1 MCRNNE
7 ELRHIGLMAQTTL
20 ARVIDQCDQFGMTC
34 RAGDVEGVAITGV
47 EMLALEDVGLTSAG
61 NLVIVLPNSSE
72 QPRAYQIDIAIRRA
86 IAAEAAALLLV
97 GGVSLAETSRSL
109 ADRGALPV
117 LTANAPPSE
126 LAVFIDRL
134 VRGGA
139 AEAIVRAEHA
149 VAAVGAAADSD
160 PLDARTAILDAAAAA
175 LGVAV
180 VMVDDPLVKWTDF
193 DAVCI
198 GEVPMGRL
206 VGAEPDAAM
215 SIALPVVAAIL
226 SRALQRES
234 QERFGPARSRA
245 DLIVELLLAESSRID
260 ALAVDAA
267 RAGLPVQLTH
277 AVAWIAPTH
286 RDDPTRRLPASIT
299 AAVELRAF
307 QLIDNRAEVWHLA
320 AFHDDLLMVTSEES
334 GAPDHQRRL
343 RDVAEELVGFCRA
356 IAGEEWSFT
365 VGLGTPQSG
374 ASGLRQSATE
384 ARITAETAV
393 ASGRLGAIEVT
404 DVTGLRRVLLDF
416 YASPLSRTLLDDVLA
431 PLDALG
437 PERSAISVRTLLAYL
452 SNRNS
457 LARAG
462 EVLTLHPNA
471 VNYRVRRIEQSLK
484 LDLEDPDS
492 RFALELA
499 CRLRLMSAA
508 R

>member
-1 MCRNNE
+1 MCRKAE
-7 ELRHIGLMAQTTL
+7 ELGHIGFMAQPTL
-20 ARVIDQCDQFGMTC
+20 LHVLEQCEQFGMVC
-34 RAGDVEGVAITGV
+34 RAGDVEGVTVSGV
-47 EMLALEDVGLTSAG
+47 EMLLLDDVGRASPG
-61 NLVIVLPNSSE
+61 SLVIAQHSGPE
-72 QPRAYQIDIAIRRA
+72 QPRAYQIDIVIRRA
-86 IAAEAAALLLV
+86 IAAEASALLLV
-97 GGVSLAETSRSL
+97 GEVVLAETSRSL

-117 LTANAPPSE
+117 LTADAPPSE

-149 VAAVGAAADSD
+149 VAAVGAAAEND
-160 PLDARTAILDAAAAA
+160 PADARAAILDAAGAA
-175 LGVAV
+175 LGIGLSVIE
-180 VMVDDPLVKWTDF
+180 DPLVKWTDF

-198 GEVPMGRL
+198 GEVPVGRL
-206 VGAEPDAAM
+206 VAEQADAAV

-234 QERFGPARSRA
+234 QKRFGPARSRA

-267 RAGLPVQLTH
+267 RAGLPVQLAH
-277 AVAWIAPTH
+277 AVAWIAPNH
-286 RDDPTRRLPASIT
+286 RDDPAHRLPASIT
-299 AAVELRAF
+299 AAIELRAF
-307 QLIDNRAEVWHLA
+307 QLIDNRPEVWHLA

-343 RDVAEELVGFCRA
+343 RDVVEELVAFCGSV
-356 IAGEEWSFT
+356 AGEEWTFT

-384 ARITAETAV
+384 SRITAETAV
-393 ASGRLGAIEVT
+393 ASGRLGAIEMT

-437 PERSAISVRTLLAYL
+437 PERSAIAVRTLLAYL

-499 CRLRLMSAA
+499 CRLRLMAA
-508 R
+508 H